1 MGPGG
6 RPQRAG
12 VPPGSRLQLPGRRT
26 RFPLAYWTLL
36 LSSSGTKSAVV
47 RRVPLGDCPSVR
59 PAQTRGG
66 CPLIRPPQTRGG
78 CPSVRPTQTGGFLH
92 NVPLLRVGLPAGG
105 TGAACPG
112 LVVQDD
118 LGGQGNKTV
127 GVM

>member
-6 RPQRAG
+6 RPQWAG
-12 VPPGSRLQLPGRRT
+12 VPPSSRLQLPGRRT

-36 LSSSGTKSAVV
+36 LSSSGTKSTVV

-59 PAQTRGG
+59 PA
-66 CPLIRPPQTRGG
+66 QTRGG